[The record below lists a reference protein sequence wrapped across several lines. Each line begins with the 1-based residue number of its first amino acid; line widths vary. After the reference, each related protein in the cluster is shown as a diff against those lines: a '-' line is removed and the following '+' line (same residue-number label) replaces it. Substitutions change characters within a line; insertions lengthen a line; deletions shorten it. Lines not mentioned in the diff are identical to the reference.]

1 MKLNGNKILVTGGT
15 SGIGLA
21 LAKKFLELDND
32 VIISGR
38 GIDKLNALKHAY
50 PRLQIF
56 SGDLSKTTDLESLI
70 VYLEQAHPDLNV
82 VINNAGVQLNYDFKS
97 TDSVV
102 SKIDYETGVN
112 FIAPVKLCAL
122 LLPQLLKQSS
132 AAIVNISSGLAISPK
147 KSAPVYCGTK
157 AAVHIFTK
165 ALRYQLEGTAVKVFE
180 ILPPLV
186 ETPMTAG
193 RGKGKITPDQLVNE
207 FLVGFEKDKLE
218 INIGK
223 TKLLRLIYRLSP
235 ALADQI
241 LKNG

>member
-1 MKLNGNKILVTGGT
+1 MKLKGNKILVTGGT

-38 GIDKLNALKHAY
+38 DIDKLNALKNAY
-50 PRLQIF
+50 PRLQGF

-70 VYLEQAHPDLNV
+70 VYLEQAHPDLNI
-82 VINNAGVQLNYDFKS
+82 VINNAGIQLNYDFKS
-97 TDSVV
+97 TDSVA

-112 FIAPVKLCAL
+112 FVAPVKLCAL

-157 AAVHIFTK
+157 AAVHVFTK

-193 RGKGKITPDQLVNE
+193 RGKGKITPEELVNE
-207 FLVGFEKDKLE
+207 FLVGFENDKLE

-235 ALADQI
+235 ALADRI